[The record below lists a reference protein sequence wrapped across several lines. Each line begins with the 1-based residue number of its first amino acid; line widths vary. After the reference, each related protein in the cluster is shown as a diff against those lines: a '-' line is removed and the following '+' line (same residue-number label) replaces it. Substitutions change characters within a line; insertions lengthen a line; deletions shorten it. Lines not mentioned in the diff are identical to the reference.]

1 MKKKNSRFFRHF
13 AILFAAAFAVHF
25 FPGVSV
31 PVKAADI
38 EISLPGVVGGT
49 LTFDESTGTITGCSP
64 AVTSAEIPPEINGVT
79 VLEVGANA
87 FASCRQLT
95 KISFSEGLFIVPFG
109 AFSGCSSLEL
119 VSFPA
124 SLEFLDQ
131 WAFLNCSNL
140 KTIEISPLNET
151 YTVQDNILY
160 SSPNPFAYIQKLFSS
175 VPADET
181 HRFAR
186 SRNKQSGSI
195 KMRFHL
201 VHTCQKSSFPTQFRK
216 SGSPHFPAVQR
227 CRN

>member
-160 SSPNPFAYIQKLFSS
+160 TKDRKTLLFCPS
-175 VPADET
+175 
-181 HRFAR
+181 
-186 SRNKQSGSI
+186 
-195 KMRFHL
+195 
-201 VHTCQKSSFPTQFRK
+201 
-216 SGSPHFPAVQR
+216 
-227 CRN
+227 